1 MPNTCQP
8 TAKQIFENLM
18 DNCRRIR
25 LYKVKCYLDEAWYK
39 STPLPFDLI
48 ITDGIAICDV
58 LAENMDDAVACVD
71 AHLPVIKFIE

>member
-1 MPNTCQP
+1 MRNTCRP
-8 TAKQIFENLM
+8 TAKQVFDNLM
-18 DNCRRIR
+18 DNCRKIR

>member
-8 TAKQIFENLM
+8 SVKQIYDNLM
-18 DNCRRIR
+18 DGCLKIR

-39 STPLPFDLI
+39 STPLPFDLV

-71 AHLPVIKFIE
+71 SHLPVIKFID